1 MKLESPKARR
11 QEGQEKKKNE
21 VTIAEILPNV
31 IKVVFP
37 QFQEAQYTK
46 NKKREENHTKATP

>member
-11 QEGQEKKKNE
+11 QEGQKKKNE

-37 QFQEAQYTK
+37 QFQEAQ
-46 NKKREENHTKATP
+46 